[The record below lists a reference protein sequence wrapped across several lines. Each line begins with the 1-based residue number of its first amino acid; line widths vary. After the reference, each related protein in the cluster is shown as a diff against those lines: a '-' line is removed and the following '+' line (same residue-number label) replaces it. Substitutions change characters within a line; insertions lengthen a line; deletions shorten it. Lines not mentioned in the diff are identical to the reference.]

1 MYRFRPCQAIPFNR
15 PLRPRLERGHGL
27 CRLNSAEWEEGE
39 ELGSAQSIMIIWKRC
54 NTVIDD
60 SVASRYFD
68 YCIEKNLFSFFLVVL
83 NTIKIKKGRIK
94 VQSFKRRILIFDY
107 EYIFIVKTAGIYI
120 GKFFFIFWKSM
131 KQK

>member
-1 MYRFRPCQAIPFNR
+1 MIR
-15 PLRPRLERGHGL
+15 LPRDIL
-27 CRLNSAEWEEGE
+27 
-39 ELGSAQSIMIIWKRC
+39 IIVLKK
-54 NTVIDD
+54 I
-60 SVASRYFD
+60 FF
-68 YCIEKNLFSFFLVVL
+68 LFFLVVL